1 MQSFTRTVCF
11 FICCSAKCYFSNH
24 RIFGGIIFVINSYD
38 IATHVFF
45 YNNASNII
53 FWRVITNFLRNLF
66 KPQRRFRN
74 KLIVVRPFFC
84 CRFYGTAFL
93 TIQPFN
99 SIKKEVILAVIGVY
113 CAPPNDF
120 SVARNL
126 LHCFVAFW
134 NFIVLYQ
141 EKMGKTVFGISEAF
155 WGISVVTNLLLRF
168 CATTNSRF
176 TTNPKCLVWKKTT
189 SLNYKN
195 ILCIKHKTMFAFDK

>member
-113 CAPPNDF
+113 CALPLMI
-120 SVARNL
+120 SQQRGTYY
-126 LHCFVAFW
+126 
-134 NFIVLYQ
+134 IVLLP
-141 EKMGKTVFGISEAF
+141 FGI
-155 WGISVVTNLLLRF
+155 LLYY
-168 CATTNSRF
+168 T
-176 TTNPKCLVWKKTT
+176 KKKWAKQF
-189 SLNYKN
+189 LG
-195 ILCIKHKTMFAFDK
+195 